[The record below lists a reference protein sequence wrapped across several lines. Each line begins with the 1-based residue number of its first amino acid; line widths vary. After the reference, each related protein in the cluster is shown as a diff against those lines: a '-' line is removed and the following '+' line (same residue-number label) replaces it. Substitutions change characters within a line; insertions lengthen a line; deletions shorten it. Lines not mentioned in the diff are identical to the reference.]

1 MELQPRMLPSSGVNV
16 SKLAL
21 GWEQRSGAERDVWLV
36 LCFCSL
42 QYMQVQD
49 QPAQM
54 WNQAQAALQKMQMPI
69 KQQQQAFYMAA
80 QDPLK
85 LYEHQL
91 QPPTQ
96 PQLSNM
102 DKKIKYPDVKM
113 QDFYWEPSY
122 RMGESLPV
130 MADRM
135 KRSPPGGIC
144 SDQDASRPRGPPFE
158 VSSSPGTVRE
168 EELVLS
174 CPAAFLS
181 LCCSPLFFSVLS
193 SWVSSYEVNVFVAVT
208 DQSDLILSYL
218 TN

>member
-1 MELQPRMLPSSGVNV
+1 
-16 SKLAL
+16 
-21 GWEQRSGAERDVWLV
+21 
-36 LCFCSL
+36 
-42 QYMQVQD
+42 MQVQD

-54 WNQAQAALQKMQMPI
+54 WNQAQVALQKMQMPM
-69 KQQQQAFYMAA
+69 KQQQAFYMAT

-122 RMGESLPV
+122 RMP
-130 MADRM
+130 DRM

-144 SDQDASRPRGPPFE
+144 SDQDASRPRGAPFE

-168 EELVLS
+168 EELVRS
-174 CPAAFLS
+174 RPAAFLS
-181 LCCSPLFFSVLS
+181 LCCCLLFFQFFP
-193 SWVSSYEVNVFVAVT
+193 VSLF
-208 DQSDLILSYL
+208 L
-218 TN
+218 

>member
-1 MELQPRMLPSSGVNV
+1 
-16 SKLAL
+16 
-21 GWEQRSGAERDVWLV
+21 
-36 LCFCSL
+36 
-42 QYMQVQD
+42 MQVQD
-49 QPAQM
+49 PPTQM
-54 WNQAQAALQKMQMPI
+54 WNQAQAALQKMSPMQMPL
-69 KQQQQAFYMAA
+69 KQPQQLQQQQALYLAA

-91 QPPTQ
+91 QPP
-96 PQLSNM
+96 NM

-122 RMGESLPV
+122 RMGEGLAV

-158 VSSSPGTVRE
+158 VSSSLGTVRE
-168 EELVLS
+168 EELVQS

-181 LCCSPLFFSVLS
+181 LCCRLWFFSFSL
-193 SWVSSYEVNVFVAVT
+193 
-208 DQSDLILSYL
+208 
-218 TN
+218 